1 MKKKILATLLL
12 AVLAVSTLTGC
23 GLDSVENAK
32 EIVSAVKDEVDKQDS
47 EDGTNASDD
56 KKEDKKD
63 DKKDD
68 DKSGVIVAKSVDT
81 SSKFAYEVTN
91 AVIGTDPY
99 DDTTFIVYVI
109 GTFENNSDEPMD
121 FSSIVDITVKQ
132 GAFDLDR
139 SYTRSLSKLN
149 YAEIKPGESIP
160 IIMGYKLLSGKENVD
175 IQAIDRQ
182 HYAKQVLFE
191 HSYTI
196 DELVENT
203 NDVIDDYN
211 DIISDENNDDIDSL

>member
-12 AVLAVSTLTGC
+12 VALSASTLVGC
-23 GLDSVENAK
+23 GLGDIEEAK
-32 EIVSAVKDEVDKQDS
+32 ELVSAVKDEAEKKNAESEDENKDS
-47 EDGTNASDD
+47 E
-56 KKEDKKD
+56 KEDKKD

-68 DKSGVIVAKSVDT
+68 DNSGVIVAKSVDT
-81 SSKFAYEVTN
+81 SSKFAYNVTN

-99 DDTTFIVYVI
+99 DDSTFIVYVI
-109 GTFENNSDEPMD
+109 GTFENNSDEAMD
-121 FSSIVDITVKQ
+121 FSSIVDLTVKQ

-149 YAEIKPGESIP
+149 YAEIQPGESIP

-175 IQAIDRQ
+175 IQAVDSR

-196 DELVENT
+196 EELVNNT
-203 NDVIDDYN
+203 NEVIDEYDDY
-211 DIISDENNDDIDSL
+211 ISDDNNDEIGSL